1 LDFNN
6 LGKAQRQFNQQK
18 SRDVGNGAIGFGES
32 ALRRLLE
39 PDILAQTRF
48 KDSGAG

>member
-1 LDFNN
+1 MESKVSYKVSLNEGFSYSDRFFDHLSVCDNDFE
-6 LGKAQRQFNQQK
+6 
-18 SRDVGNGAIGFGES
+18 V
-32 ALRRLLE
+32 LE